1 MLQAVALVATLQFVR
16 VDDTQELSDDRTLY
30 PAAQVVQTFEEEQLE
45 QLATVQLV
53 VVLARHEYVT
63 VVVPV
68 EAVYENP
75 VLQAEQT

>member
-1 MLQAVALVATLQFVR
+1 MLQAVALVATLQLVR

-30 PAAQVVQTFEEEQLE
+30 PAAQVVQTFEEIQLE
-45 QLATVQLV
+45 QLATVQFV
-53 VVLARHEYVT
+53 VVLARHEYVV